1 VTVDLF
7 TFASPD
13 RWTYVRNPSVNE
25 AVVARLT
32 PSRDAVLATWQPIAW
47 CGISNPAPCEGG
59 RVLRIIIKPQALPG
73 AANLGD
79 RYVPIT
85 LTVNGV
91 SKHGE
96 YQDFGS
102 QEELGNDVT
111 QAPIP
116 NLHGFLLMV
125 DYQSERALRRQ
136 LNRCREITVAVLG
149 RRFVFACDG
158 LKEE

>member
-1 VTVDLF
+1 LDIR
-7 TFASPD
+7 AH
-13 RWTYVRNPSVNE
+13 PSANE

-32 PSRDAVLATWQPIAW
+32 PSHDAALVTWQPIGW
-47 CGISNPAPCEGG
+47 CGIANPAPCEGG
-59 RVLRIIIKPQALPG
+59 RLFKIIVKPQALPG

-91 SKHGE
+91 SKHDE
-96 YQDFGS
+96 EQDFGS
-102 QEELGNDVT
+102 QELLGNDVT

-116 NLHGFLLMV
+116 NLHGFLLTV
-125 DYQSERALRRQ
+125 DYKSERALRRQ
-136 LNRCREITVAVLG
+136 VNRCREITVVVLG

-158 LKEE
+158 LKDE